1 MFDKKDPGSWIR
13 GHLEA
18 LEDEILV
25 AYIAR
30 AQFALNSPVYQ
41 KGYGGNPNQ
50 SMLDAMLLA
59 IETAYAKFGR
69 YTDPLERPFN
79 DNFPSPE
86 KEIKAQD
93 RGLSVSDYKLVSAT
107 PKIMESYLGFLAKIC
122 KPGDDGQYGSS
133 AEHDIAALL
142 VTAERIHSGMI
153 VAEWKF
159 REDPDGYG
167 RLISAKDCRGILA
180 KLTDEKVEQ
189 RVLQR
194 IYDKANRRMEET
206 NTGVRQIIQ
215 PGVFADFFKTII
227 IPLTKTVEVNYF
239 QHRAF

>member
-1 MFDKKDPGSWIR
+1 MFDRKDPGPWIR

-18 LEDEILV
+18 LEDEILA

-30 AQFALNSPVYQ
+30 AQFALNAGVYE
-41 KGYGGNPNQ
+41 KGYRGNPNQ

-59 IETAYAKFGR
+59 IETAYARFGR

-79 DNFPSPE
+79 NNLPSPE
-86 KEIKAQD
+86 REIKAQD
-93 RGLSVSDYKLVSAT
+93 RGLLIPNYSLVSVT
-107 PKIMESYLGFLAKIC
+107 PQIMEAYLGFLKSIC
-122 KPGDDGQYGSS
+122 KLRDDGQYGSS
-133 AEHDIAALL
+133 SEHDIAALL
-142 VTAERIHSGMI
+142 VTSERIHSGML

-159 REDPDGYG
+159 REDPDGY
-167 RLISAKDCRGILA
+167 RSLIEAGNTEGVLA

-194 IYDKANRRMEET
+194 VYDKAKQRMEET

-215 PGVFADFFKTII
+215 PDVFADFFKTTI
-227 IPLTKTVEVNYF
+227 IPLTKIVEVKYF
-239 QHRAF
+239 QNRI